1 MKLTDQ
7 KCKKA
12 ITSNKSQKLF
22 DGGGLYLEVT
32 SKGNKAWKIKYRFVG
47 KEKKLSIGPY
57 PLISLKD
64 AREHREEIKKL
75 LLRNIDPAIAKKTNK
90 ELMCI
95 SSEITFE
102 KVAREWHDVFKGKW
116 SKDYTEVILK
126 RIEAD
131 LLPSIGNLPIRDIKA
146 VILLNA
152 LRRIENRGVYETT
165 KRARQ
170 YCSQILRYAVA
181 NGWVER
187 DVSVDIIGAFKQVR
201 VKHYSALDSN
211 DLPEFLKKLE
221 RNEARLFPQTRI
233 AIELM
238 LHTFVRTNELLEA
251 KWQEF
256 DIEGKTWL
264 IPAER
269 MKMRKAHLV
278 PLSTQV
284 LSLLY
289 LLKSHN
295 SNSEFILTS
304 LHSNKTPMSNNTI
317 LYALYRMGYKGKTTG
332 HGFRALAMT
341 TIKEKLGYRHEVI
354 DRQLAHAHRNSV
366 DAAYDRSQF
375 IEDRRKM
382 MQEWGDYIHSLK
394 NTY

>member
-1 MKLTDQ
+1 M
-7 KCKKA
+7 
-12 ITSNKSQKLF
+12 
-22 DGGGLYLEVT
+22 
-32 SKGNKAWKIKYRFVG
+32 
-47 KEKKLSIGPY
+47 
-57 PLISLKD
+57 
-64 AREHREEIKKL
+64 
-75 LLRNIDPAIAKKTNK
+75 AKKTNK
-90 ELMCI
+90 ELLCI

-116 SKDYTEVILK
+116 SKDYGEVILK

-131 LLPSIGNLPIRDIKA
+131 LLPCLGNLPIRDIKA
-146 VILLNA
+146 IILLNA
-152 LRRIENRGVYETT
+152 LRKIENRGVYETT

-251 KWQEF
+251 KWHEF
-256 DIEGKTWL
+256 DMEGKTWL

-278 PLSTQV
+278 PLSIQV
-284 LSLLY
+284 LKFLND
-289 LLKSHN
+289 LKSQN
-295 SNSEFILTS
+295 TNSEYILTS
-304 LHSNKTPMSNNTI
+304 LHSSKIPMSNNTI

-366 DAAYDRSQF
+366 DAAYDRPNF
-375 IEDRRKM
+375 
-382 MQEWGDYIHSLK
+382 
-394 NTY
+394 

>member
-1 MKLTDQ
+1 M
-7 KCKKA
+7 
-12 ITSNKSQKLF
+12 
-22 DGGGLYLEVT
+22 
-32 SKGNKAWKIKYRFVG
+32 
-47 KEKKLSIGPY
+47 
-57 PLISLKD
+57 
-64 AREHREEIKKL
+64 
-75 LLRNIDPAIAKKTNK
+75 
-90 ELMCI
+90 
-95 SSEITFE
+95 
-102 KVAREWHDVFKGKW
+102 
-116 SKDYTEVILK
+116 
-126 RIEAD
+126 
-131 LLPSIGNLPIRDIKA
+131 
-146 VILLNA
+146 
-152 LRRIENRGVYETT
+152 
-165 KRARQ
+165 
-170 YCSQILRYAVA
+170 A

-251 KWQEF
+251 KWHEF
-256 DIEGKTWL
+256 DMEGKTWL

-278 PLSTQV
+278 PLSIQV
-284 LSLLY
+284 LKFLND
-289 LLKSHN
+289 LKSQN
-295 SNSEFILTS
+295 TNSEYILTS
-304 LHSNKTPMSNNTI
+304 LHSSKIPMSNNTI

-366 DAAYDRSQF
+366 DAAYDRAQF
-375 IEDRRKM
+375 LNERKKM
-382 MQEWGDYIHSLK
+382 MQEWSDFIYSLV
-394 NTY
+394 